1 MNDNYAKF
9 FDAEPFAL
17 KYGENPHQKAFLYK
31 TADSAEM
38 ENLSNVEIS
47 YNNLLDIN
55 CAVKVSAEFFDV
67 NAVVIVKHNA
77 PCGVALGKTLN
88 EAYLKAFD
96 TDPISTFG
104 ASVAF
109 SKPVDKETAKH
120 ASSVILDA
128 VIAPD
133 FDSDA
138 LEILQK
144 NENLRIIKLVTP
156 LKTIRTMQE
165 QEIHITPFGT
175 LVQETDNKELDKD
188 TFKVV
193 TKKKPDTEMIE
204 DMVFAWKIAKHVKT
218 NGVVVAKDFKTLSIV
233 GGQTSRIDAVETAL
247 NRACDGAKKAVIACD
262 GFIPAVDTIQAAAQ
276 CRISGIIQTGGG
288 FKEKE
293 VIDAANKY
301 EISMITTGIR
311 HFKH

>member
-1 MNDNYAKF
+1 MNDNYEKL
-9 FDAEPFAL
+9 FDAEPLAL

-31 TADSAEM
+31 TSNSAEM

-47 YNNLLDIN
+47 YNNLLDIS
-55 CAVKVSAEFFDV
+55 CAVRLSAEFYDV
-67 NAVVIVKHNA
+67 NAVVIVKHNS
-77 PCGVALGKTLN
+77 PCGVALGKSLN

-104 ASVAF
+104 ACVAF
-109 SKPVDKETAKH
+109 SKTVDKEIAKH
-120 ASSVILDA
+120 ASSVFLDS

-165 QEIHITPFGT
+165 QEFCVTPFGT

-188 TFKVV
+188 TFNVV

-218 NGVVVAKDFKTLSIV
+218 NGVVIAKDFKTLAIV

-247 NRACDGAKKAVIACD
+247 NRACDGSKNAVVACD
-262 GFIPAVDTIQAAAQ
+262 GFIPAVDSIQAAAQ
-276 CRISGIIQTGGG
+276 CRINGIIQTGGG

-293 VIDAANKY
+293 IINAANKY
-301 EISMITTGIR
+301 EIAMITTGIR

>member
-1 MNDNYAKF
+1 MNDNYEKL
-9 FDAEPFAL
+9 FDAEPLAL
-17 KYGENPHQKAFLYK
+17 KYGENPHQKAFIYINNDN
-31 TADSAEM
+31 AQF
-38 ENLSNVEIS
+38 ENLSDVELS

-55 CAVKVSAEFFDV
+55 CAALIAAEFYDV
-67 NAVVIVKHNA
+67 NAAVIVKHNT

-96 TDPISTFG
+96 TDPVSTFG
-104 ASVAF
+104 ATIAF
-109 SKPVDKETAKH
+109 SKPVDKEIAKH
-120 ASSVILDA
+120 ASSVFLDA

-138 LEILQK
+138 LEILKK
-144 NENLRIIKLVTP
+144 NEALRIIKLITP
-156 LKTIRTMQE
+156 YKTIRTMQE
-165 QEIHITPFGT
+165 QEIRITPFGT

-193 TKKKPDTEMIE
+193 SKTKPDAEMIE

-218 NGVVVAKDFKTLSIV
+218 NAVVVAKDFITLSIV

-247 NRACDGAKKAVIACD
+247 DRACDGAKKAVIACD
-262 GFIPAVDTIQAAAQ
+262 GFIPAIDSIQAAAQ
-276 CRISGIIQTGGG
+276 CRIGGIIQTGGTH
-288 FKEKE
+288 KDKD
-293 VIDAANKY
+293 VVDAANKY
-301 EISMITTGIR
+301 EIAMITTGIR

>member
-1 MNDNYAKF
+1 MNDNYEKL
-9 FDAEPFAL
+9 FDAEPLAL
-17 KYGENPHQKAFLYK
+17 KYGENPHQKAFIYINNDN
-31 TADSAEM
+31 AQF
-38 ENLSNVEIS
+38 ENLSDVELS

-55 CAVKVSAEFFDV
+55 CAALIAAEFYDV
-67 NAVVIVKHNA
+67 NAAVIVKHNT

-96 TDPISTFG
+96 TDPVSTFG
-104 ASVAF
+104 ATIAF
-109 SKPVDKETAKH
+109 SKPVDKEIAKH
-120 ASSVILDA
+120 ASSVFLDA

-138 LEILQK
+138 LEILKK
-144 NENLRIIKLVTP
+144 NEALRIIKLITP
-156 LKTIRTMQE
+156 YKTIRTMQE
-165 QEIHITPFGT
+165 QEIRITPFGT

-193 TKKKPDTEMIE
+193 SKTKPDAEMIE

-218 NGVVVAKDFKTLSIV
+218 NAVVVAKDFKTLSIV

-247 NRACDGAKKAVIACD
+247 DRACDGAKKAVIACD
-262 GFIPAVDTIQAAAQ
+262 GFIPAIDSIQAAAQ
-276 CRISGIIQTGGG
+276 CRIGGIIQTGGTH
-288 FKEKE
+288 KDKD
-293 VIDAANKY
+293 VVDAANKY
-301 EISMITTGIR
+301 EIAMITTGIR

>member
-1 MNDNYAKF
+1 MNDNYEKF
-9 FDAEPFAL
+9 FDAEPLAL
-17 KYGENPHQKAFLYK
+17 KYGENPHQKAFIYINNDN
-31 TADSAEM
+31 AQF
-38 ENLSNVEIS
+38 ENLSDVELS

-55 CAVKVSAEFFDV
+55 CAALIAAEFYDV
-67 NAVVIVKHNA
+67 NAAVIVKHNT
-77 PCGVALGKTLN
+77 PCGAALGKTLN

-96 TDPISTFG
+96 TDPVSTFG
-104 ASVAF
+104 ATISF
-109 SKPVDKETAKH
+109 SKTVDKEIAKH
-120 ASSVILDA
+120 ASSVFLDA

-133 FDSDA
+133 FDPDA
-138 LEILQK
+138 LEILKK
-144 NENLRIIKLVTP
+144 NEALRIIKLITP
-156 LKTIRTMQE
+156 YKTIRTMQE

-193 TKKKPDTEMIE
+193 SKTKPDAEMIE

-218 NGVVVAKDFKTLSIV
+218 NAVVVAKDFKTLSIV

-262 GFIPAVDTIQAAAQ
+262 GFIPAIDSIQAAAQ
-276 CRISGIIQTGGG
+276 CRIGGIIQTGGTH
-288 FKEKE
+288 KDKD
-293 VIDAANKY
+293 VVDAANKY
-301 EISMITTGIR
+301 EIAMITTGIR

>member
-1 MNDNYAKF
+1 MNDNYEKLF
-9 FDAEPFAL
+9 NAEPISL
-17 KYGENPHQKAFLYK
+17 KYGENPHQKAFFYQ
-31 TADSAEM
+31 TENSAEM
-38 ENLSNVEIS
+38 ENLSDVELS

-55 CAVKVSAEFFDV
+55 CASKLAAEFFDV
-67 NAVVIVKHNA
+67 NAVVIVKHNT
-77 PCGVALGKTLN
+77 PCGVALGKSLN

-104 ASVAF
+104 AVVAF
-109 SKPVDKETAKH
+109 SKPVDKEIAKH
-120 ASSVILDA
+120 ASAVCLDA
-128 VIAPD
+128 VIAPN
-133 FDSDA
+133 FDPDA

-144 NENLRIIKLVTP
+144 NESLRIIKLITP

-165 QEIHITPFGT
+165 QEVVVTPFGT

-193 TKKKPDTEMIE
+193 TKTKPDAEMIE

-218 NGVVVAKDFKTLSIV
+218 NAVVVAKDFKTLSIV

-247 NRACDGAKKAVIACD
+247 NRVCDSAKKAVIACD
-262 GFIPAVDTIQAAAQ
+262 GFIPSVDSIQAAAQ
-276 CRISGIIQTGGG
+276 CRISGIIQTGENL
-288 FKEKE
+288 KEKD
-293 VIDAANKY
+293 VIASANKY
-301 EISMITTGIR
+301 EIAMITTGIR

>member
-1 MNDNYAKF
+1 MNDNYEKL
-9 FDAEPFAL
+9 FDAEPIAL
-17 KYGENPHQKAFLYK
+17 KYGENPHQKAFFYK
-31 TADSAEM
+31 TDDSANM
-38 ENLSNVEIS
+38 ENLSDVEIS
-47 YNNLLDIN
+47 YNNMLDIN

-67 NAVVIVKHNA
+67 NAAVIVKHNT
-77 PCGVALGKTLN
+77 PSGVALGKSLN

-104 ASVAF
+104 AAIAF
-109 SKPVDKETAKH
+109 SKPVDKEIAKH
-120 ASSVILDA
+120 ATSVCLDS

-133 FDSDA
+133 FEPEA
-138 LEILQK
+138 LEILKK
-144 NENLRIIKLVTP
+144 NKDLRIIKLNTP
-156 LKTIRTMQE
+156 LKEIRTMQE

-175 LVQETDNKELDKD
+175 LVQETDSKELDKD

-193 TKKKPDTEMIE
+193 TKTKPDTEMIE

-218 NGVVVAKDFKTLSIV
+218 NAVVIAKDFKTLSIV

-262 GFIPAVDTIQAAAQ
+262 GFIPSIDSIQAAAQ
-276 CRISGIIQTGGG
+276 CRISGIIQTGGADKD
-288 FKEKE
+288 KE
-293 VIDAANKY
+293 IIACADKY
-301 EISMITTGIR
+301 EITMITTGIR

>member
-1 MNDNYAKF
+1 MNDNYEKF
-9 FDAEPFAL
+9 FDAEPIAL
-17 KYGENPHQKAFLYK
+17 KYGENPHQKAFFYK
-31 TADSAEM
+31 TQNCAEM
-38 ENLSNVEIS
+38 ENLSNVELS

-55 CAVKVSAEFFDV
+55 CAVEVATEFFDV
-67 NAVVIVKHNA
+67 NAAVIVKHNT
-77 PCGVALGKTLN
+77 PVGVALGKSLN

-104 ASVAF
+104 AVIAF
-109 SKPVDKETAKH
+109 SKPIDKEIAKH
-120 ASSVILDA
+120 AASVCLDA
-128 VIAPD
+128 IIAPD
-133 FDSDA
+133 FDKEA
-138 LEILQK
+138 IEILQK
-144 NENLRIIKLVTP
+144 NQDLRIIKLNTS
-156 LKTIRTMQE
+156 LKEIRTMQE

-193 TKKKPDTEMIE
+193 TKTKPDAEMIE

-218 NGVVVAKDFKTLSIV
+218 NAVVIAKDFKTLSIV

-262 GFIPAVDTIQAAAQ
+262 GFIPSIDSIQAAAQ

-288 FKEKE
+288 NKEKE
-293 VIDAANKY
+293 VISSADKY
-301 EISMITTGIR
+301 EIAMITTGIR
-311 HFKH
+311 HYKH